1 MMKAVRVTDE
11 WQRAGVHYV
20 RTQAMC
26 LGFKIPLEGE
36 FSDDTPED
44 EYILVMD
51 GIYPVSTCRLHYLDE
66 HTGKI
71 ERVATL
77 ESYRGRHYGQA
88 GIIEAENWM
97 REKGVT
103 KIYINSRKA
112 ALGFYEKLGYTETD
126 IPAFLGIDGTDE
138 GLEAVLEEKMAATV
152 YNDKEAQ
159 ANAMAQLARQLVTG
173 EKMKKVEFE
182 NQRYIYLPYEKVTKD
197 NVQDFLK

>member
-1 MMKAVRVTDE
+1 MKAVRVTEE

-77 ESYRGRHYGQA
+77 ESYRGNITDRQGSL
-88 GIIEAENWM
+88 
-97 REKGVT
+97 R
-103 KIYINSRKA
+103 RK
-112 ALGFYEKLGYTETD
+112 
-126 IPAFLGIDGTDE
+126 
-138 GLEAVLEEKMAATV
+138 
-152 YNDKEAQ
+152 
-159 ANAMAQLARQLVTG
+159 TG
-173 EKMKKVEFE
+173 CAKKV
-182 NQRYIYLPYEKVTKD
+182 
-197 NVQDFLK
+197 

>member
-1 MMKAVRVTDE
+1 MKAVRVTE
-11 WQRAGVHYV
+11 ELQRAGVNYV

-77 ESYRGRHYGQA
+77 ESYRGKHYGQA

-112 ALGFYEKLGYTETD
+112 ALGFYEKLGYTAD
-126 IPAFLGIDGTDE
+126 FSQVSGSG
-138 GLEAVLEEKMAATV
+138 
-152 YNDKEAQ
+152 
-159 ANAMAQLARQLVTG
+159 
-173 EKMKKVEFE
+173 EFE
-182 NQRYIYLPYEKVTKD
+182 CVMTEKE
-197 NVQDFLK
+197 LA

>member
-1 MMKAVRVTDE
+1 MKAVRVTEE

-26 LGFKIPLEGE
+26 LGFQIPLEGE

-77 ESYRGRHYGQA
+77 ESYRGKHYGQA

-112 ALGFYEKLGYTETD
+112 ALGFYEKLGYTAD
-126 IPAFLGIDGTDE
+126 FSQVSGSGAFECVMT
-138 GLEAVLEEKMAATV
+138 EK
-152 YNDKEAQ
+152 E
-159 ANAMAQLARQLVTG
+159 LA
-173 EKMKKVEFE
+173 
-182 NQRYIYLPYEKVTKD
+182 
-197 NVQDFLK
+197 

>member
-1 MMKAVRVTDE
+1 
-11 WQRAGVHYV
+11 
-20 RTQAMC
+20 
-26 LGFKIPLEGE
+26 
-36 FSDDTPED
+36 
-44 EYILVMD
+44 MD

-77 ESYRGRHYGQA
+77 ESYRGKHYGQA

-126 IPAFLGIDGTDE
+126 IPAFLGIDGTDA
-138 GLEAVLEEKMAATV
+138 GFLAVEMAKCWELLTMIKRAGPG
-152 YNDKEAQ
+152 
-159 ANAMAQLARQLVTG
+159 NAESCICNRNG
-173 EKMKKVEFE
+173 W
-182 NQRYIYLPYEKVTKD
+182 R
-197 NVQDFLK
+197 

>member
-1 MMKAVRVTDE
+1 MAE
-11 WQRAGVHYV
+11 SGVHYV

-77 ESYRGRHYGQA
+77 ESYRGKHYGQA
-88 GIIEAENWM
+88 GSL
-97 REKGVT
+97 R
-103 KIYINSRKA
+103 RK
-112 ALGFYEKLGYTETD
+112 
-126 IPAFLGIDGTDE
+126 
-138 GLEAVLEEKMAATV
+138 
-152 YNDKEAQ
+152 
-159 ANAMAQLARQLVTG
+159 TG
-173 EKMKKVEFE
+173 CAKKV
-182 NQRYIYLPYEKVTKD
+182 
-197 NVQDFLK
+197 

>member
-1 MMKAVRVTDE
+1 MKAVRVTEE

-77 ESYRGRHYGQA
+77 ESYRGKHYGQA
-88 GIIEAENWM
+88 GIIGGGKLDA
-97 REKGVT
+97 
-103 KIYINSRKA
+103 RKRCDKN
-112 ALGFYEKLGYTETD
+112 LYQFQKS
-126 IPAFLGIDGTDE
+126 GTWI
-138 GLEAVLEEKMAATV
+138 L
-152 YNDKEAQ
+152 
-159 ANAMAQLARQLVTG
+159 
-173 EKMKKVEFE
+173 
-182 NQRYIYLPYEKVTKD
+182 
-197 NVQDFLK
+197 

>member
-1 MMKAVRVTDE
+1 MNDE
-11 WQRAGVHYV
+11 SSQSDRRMAESGVHYV

-77 ESYRGRHYGQA
+77 ESYRGKHYGQA

-103 KIYINSRKA
+103 KSNINSRKA
-112 ALGFYEKLGYTETD
+112 DTWSSMK
-126 IPAFLGIDGTDE
+126 
-138 GLEAVLEEKMAATV
+138 
-152 YNDKEAQ
+152 
-159 ANAMAQLARQLVTG
+159 ARLYRRFFTG
-173 EKMKKVEFE
+173 KRLRRV
-182 NQRYIYLPYEKVTKD
+182 
-197 NVQDFLK
+197 

>member
-1 MMKAVRVTDE
+1 MADFEYVDVNGRQIRVRPRETAQEIDE
-11 WQRAGVHYV
+11 YGNFHRQPNRFTEAFGEGKNPVEKDRYILFWAKGCNWSNRAAIA
-20 RTQAMC
+20 RE
-26 LGFKIPLEGE
+26 LEGE

-77 ESYRGRHYGQA
+77 ESYRGKHYGQA

-112 ALGFYEKLGYTETD
+112 ALGFYEKLGYTAD
-126 IPAFLGIDGTDE
+126 FSQVSGSG
-138 GLEAVLEEKMAATV
+138 
-152 YNDKEAQ
+152 
-159 ANAMAQLARQLVTG
+159 
-173 EKMKKVEFE
+173 EFE
-182 NQRYIYLPYEKVTKD
+182 CVMTEKE
-197 NVQDFLK
+197 LA

>member
-1 MMKAVRVTDE
+1 MKAIRVTEE

-77 ESYRGRHYGQA
+77 ESYR
-88 GIIEAENWM
+88 ENITD
-97 REKGVT
+97 RQG
-103 KIYINSRKA
+103 SLRRK
-112 ALGFYEKLGYTETD
+112 
-126 IPAFLGIDGTDE
+126 
-138 GLEAVLEEKMAATV
+138 
-152 YNDKEAQ
+152 
-159 ANAMAQLARQLVTG
+159 TG
-173 EKMKKVEFE
+173 CAKKV
-182 NQRYIYLPYEKVTKD
+182 
-197 NVQDFLK
+197 

>member
-1 MMKAVRVTDE
+1 MKAVRVTEE

-71 ERVATL
+71 DA
-77 ESYRGRHYGQA
+77 
-88 GIIEAENWM
+88 
-97 REKGVT
+97 
-103 KIYINSRKA
+103 RKRCDKN
-112 ALGFYEKLGYTETD
+112 LYQFQKS
-126 IPAFLGIDGTDE
+126 GTWI
-138 GLEAVLEEKMAATV
+138 L
-152 YNDKEAQ
+152 
-159 ANAMAQLARQLVTG
+159 
-173 EKMKKVEFE
+173 
-182 NQRYIYLPYEKVTKD
+182 
-197 NVQDFLK
+197 

>member
-1 MMKAVRVTDE
+1 MKAVRVTEE

-26 LGFKIPLEGE
+26 LGFQIPLERE
-36 FSDDTPED
+36 FADDTPED

-77 ESYRGRHYGQA
+77 ESYRGKHYGQA

-97 REKGVT
+97 RQKSISIPEKRHLDSM
-103 KIYINSRKA
+103 KSSA
-112 ALGFYEKLGYTETD
+112 
-126 IPAFLGIDGTDE
+126 IPQIFH
-138 GLEAVLEEKMAATV
+138 
-152 YNDKEAQ
+152 
-159 ANAMAQLARQLVTG
+159 R
-173 EKMKKVEFE
+173 
-182 NQRYIYLPYEKVTKD
+182 
-197 NVQDFLK
+197 

>member
-1 MMKAVRVTDE
+1 MKAVRVTEE

-77 ESYRGRHYGQA
+77 ESYRGKHYGQA
-88 GIIEAENWM
+88 GIIEAE
-97 REKGVT
+97 
-103 KIYINSRKA
+103 
-112 ALGFYEKLGYTETD
+112 LGFYEKLGYT
-126 IPAFLGIDGTDE
+126 
-138 GLEAVLEEKMAATV
+138 
-152 YNDKEAQ
+152 
-159 ANAMAQLARQLVTG
+159 ANFSQVSG
-173 EKMKKVEFE
+173 SGEFE
-182 NQRYIYLPYEKVTKD
+182 CVMTEKE
-197 NVQDFLK
+197 LA

>member
-1 MMKAVRVTDE
+1 MKAVRVTEE

-77 ESYRGRHYGQA
+77 ESYRGKHYDRQGSL
-88 GIIEAENWM
+88 
-97 REKGVT
+97 R
-103 KIYINSRKA
+103 RK
-112 ALGFYEKLGYTETD
+112 
-126 IPAFLGIDGTDE
+126 
-138 GLEAVLEEKMAATV
+138 
-152 YNDKEAQ
+152 
-159 ANAMAQLARQLVTG
+159 TG
-173 EKMKKVEFE
+173 CAKKV
-182 NQRYIYLPYEKVTKD
+182 
-197 NVQDFLK
+197 

>member
-1 MMKAVRVTDE
+1 MKAVRVTEE

-77 ESYRGRHYGQA
+77 ESY
-88 GIIEAENWM
+88 
-97 REKGVT
+97 
-103 KIYINSRKA
+103 INSRKA
-112 ALGFYEKLGYTETD
+112 ALGFYEKLGYTAD
-126 IPAFLGIDGTDE
+126 FSQVSGSG
-138 GLEAVLEEKMAATV
+138 
-152 YNDKEAQ
+152 
-159 ANAMAQLARQLVTG
+159 
-173 EKMKKVEFE
+173 EFE
-182 NQRYIYLPYEKVTKD
+182 CVMTEKE
-197 NVQDFLK
+197 LA